1 MVGVHRLAAQVVGP
15 PGPAGAVQ
23 MAVLRVSV
31 AHTLS
36 GVAAILFELF
46 GSFGTVFS
54 GPPGRFLQPLLPVGV
69 QTVSIIPWALLE
81 LHQLLRGTGGIGLHI
96 KSVPKPTGHRAVWDT
111 LAYYFLKQ
119 PPEALAEGGLPPPQL
134 GDGTVVRHPVQ
145 EVQPKYVRIGDFV
158 SGFIVAR
165 SARGFGGTP
174 TSIFAV
180 QKRQVSIH
188 LPCLILT
195 CTPQT
200 CGNAKNR
207 IIFLSL
213 MYSRILLQ

>member
-54 GPPGRFLQPLLPVGV
+54 GPLGRFLQPLLPVGV

-96 KSVPKPTGHRAVWDT
+96 SRYPSRPVTGPFGTHWRTISSNSRRKLLPKEGFLHRSWETVLWSGTRSRRSSPSTSELGTLSAASSWPEVPEGLGAPQQAFLWCKNGKCLYTC
-111 LAYYFLKQ
+111 LA
-119 PPEALAEGGLPPPQL
+119 
-134 GDGTVVRHPVQ
+134 
-145 EVQPKYVRIGDFV
+145 
-158 SGFIVAR
+158 
-165 SARGFGGTP
+165 
-174 TSIFAV
+174 
-180 QKRQVSIH
+180 
-188 LPCLILT
+188 
-195 CTPQT
+195 
-200 CGNAKNR
+200 
-207 IIFLSL
+207 
-213 MYSRILLQ
+213 

>member
-1 MVGVHRLAAQVVGP
+1 MGP

-54 GPPGRFLQPLLPVGV
+54 GPLGRFLQPLLPVGV

-96 KSVPKPTGHRAVWDT
+96 SRYPPADRSQGRLGHTGVLFPQTA
-111 LAYYFLKQ
+111 A
-119 PPEALAEGGLPPPQL
+119 EALAEGGLPPPQL

>member
-1 MVGVHRLAAQVVGP
+1 MGP

-54 GPPGRFLQPLLPVGV
+54 GPLGRFLQPLLPVGV

-96 KSVPKPTGHRAVWDT
+96 SRYPPADRSQGRLGH

>member
-1 MVGVHRLAAQVVGP
+1 MGP

-81 LHQLLRGTGGIGLHI
+81 LHQLLRGTGGVGLHI
-96 KSVPKPTGHRAVWDT
+96 NRYPPADRSQGRLDT

-134 GDGTVVRHPVQ
+134 GDGTVARHPVQ

>member
-1 MVGVHRLAAQVVGP
+1 
-15 PGPAGAVQ
+15 

-54 GPPGRFLQPLLPVGV
+54 GPLGRFLQPLLPVGV

-96 KSVPKPTGHRAVWDT
+96 SRYPPADRSQGRLGHTGVLFPQTA
-111 LAYYFLKQ
+111 A
-119 PPEALAEGGLPPPQL
+119 EALAEGGLPPPQL

>member
-1 MVGVHRLAAQVVGP
+1 
-15 PGPAGAVQ
+15 

-54 GPPGRFLQPLLPVGV
+54 GPLGRFLQPLLPVGV

-96 KSVPKPTGHRAVWDT
+96 STHQPTGHRAVWDT

-180 QKRQVSIH
+180 QKRQASIH

>member
-1 MVGVHRLAAQVVGP
+1 
-15 PGPAGAVQ
+15 

>member
-1 MVGVHRLAAQVVGP
+1 MGP

-23 MAVLRVSV
+23 MAILRVSV

-54 GPPGRFLQPLLPVGV
+54 GPLGRFLQPLLPVGV
-69 QTVSIIPWALLE
+69 QTLSIIPWALLE

-96 KSVPKPTGHRAVWDT
+96 KSVPTSRPITGPFGTHWRTISSNSRRKLLPKEGFLHRSWETVLWS
-111 LAYYFLKQ
+111 
-119 PPEALAEGGLPPPQL
+119 
-134 GDGTVVRHPVQ
+134 GTRSRRSR
-145 EVQPKYVRIGDFV
+145 PKYVRIGDFV

-180 QKRQVSIH
+180 QKHQVSIH

>member
-1 MVGVHRLAAQVVGP
+1 
-15 PGPAGAVQ
+15 

-54 GPPGRFLQPLLPVGV
+54 GPLGRFLQPLLPVGV

-96 KSVPKPTGHRAVWDT
+96 SRYPPADRSQGRLGH

>member
-1 MVGVHRLAAQVVGP
+1 
-15 PGPAGAVQ
+15 

-54 GPPGRFLQPLLPVGV
+54 GPLGRFLQPLLPVGV

-96 KSVPKPTGHRAVWDT
+96 SRYQPTGHRAVWDT

>member
-1 MVGVHRLAAQVVGP
+1 MGP

-54 GPPGRFLQPLLPVGV
+54 GPLGRFLQPLLPVGV

-180 QKRQVSIH
+180 QKRQASIH

>member
-1 MVGVHRLAAQVVGP
+1 MGP

-54 GPPGRFLQPLLPVGV
+54 GPLGRFLQPLLPVGV

>member
-1 MVGVHRLAAQVVGP
+1 
-15 PGPAGAVQ
+15 

-54 GPPGRFLQPLLPVGV
+54 GPLGRFLQPLLPVGV

-96 KSVPKPTGHRAVWDT
+96 SRYPPADRSQGRLGHTGVLFPQTAAGSSCRRRASST
-111 LAYYFLKQ
+111 A
-119 PPEALAEGGLPPPQL
+119 A

>member
-1 MVGVHRLAAQVVGP
+1 
-15 PGPAGAVQ
+15 

-54 GPPGRFLQPLLPVGV
+54 GPLGRFLQPLLPVGV

>member
-54 GPPGRFLQPLLPVGV
+54 GPLGRFLQPLLPVGV

-96 KSVPKPTGHRAVWDT
+96 SRYPPADRSQGRLGHTGVLFPQTA
-111 LAYYFLKQ
+111 A
-119 PPEALAEGGLPPPQL
+119 EALAEGGLPPPQL

>member
-1 MVGVHRLAAQVVGP
+1 MGP

>member
-1 MVGVHRLAAQVVGP
+1 MGP

-23 MAVLRVSV
+23 MAVLRVSG

-54 GPPGRFLQPLLPVGV
+54 GPLGRFLQPLLPVGV

-96 KSVPKPTGHRAVWDT
+96 SRYPPADRSQGRLGHTGVLFPQTAAGSSCRRRASST
-111 LAYYFLKQ
+111 A
-119 PPEALAEGGLPPPQL
+119 
-134 GDGTVVRHPVQ
+134 DGTVVRHPVQ

-180 QKRQVSIH
+180 QKRQASIH